1 MHNQSNQ
8 WVLGAKPQDDCDCS
22 YQLPELSPIHV
33 TRLKA
38 KKTETKVHHGIKYVS
53 VDVYW
58 FKTVIEKD
66 LQACTK
72 KKKLFNPMTTVQFLF
87 CLVTLGDYY

>member
-8 WVLGAKPQDDCDCS
+8 WVLGAKPQDDCDCL

-72 KKKLFNPMTTVQFLF
+72 KKKKNYSTQWQLSNSFSAS
-87 CLVTLGDYY
+87 